1 MFFNMSAQRWVF
13 YVEADKALTSSL
25 LCCSVCV
32 CANVRSWGIKIK
44 PDNSHGQDANAPS
57 LLAKLLEEE
66 FVASPR
72 SCVLVGSLS

>member
-1 MFFNMSAQRWVF
+1 MFFNMSAQRWVL
-13 YVEADKALTSSL
+13 YVEANKALTSSL
-25 LCCSVCV
+25 LCCSVC
-32 CANVRSWGIKIK
+32 ANVYLCGIKIK
-44 PDNSHGQDANAPS
+44 PDNSHGQDANTPS